1 MPYLLASLSFSAIV
15 AASLV
20 IDPAGFG
27 SSSVNARRADLGSLP
42 VPNRTLKA
50 DRLPRA
56 RDGSTRVK
64 TTSFRIRPMPAEDR
78 LAVTQALFECEGLV
92 SPLADPALSRRV
104 RACST

>member
-20 IDPAGFG
+20 IDPAGFAG
-27 SSSVNARRADLGSLP
+27 SSVDARRADLGSLP
-42 VPNRTLKA
+42 VPNRALKA
-50 DRLPRA
+50 DRLPPG
-56 RDGSTRVK
+56 DGATRVK
-64 TTSFRIRPMPAEDR
+64 TISFRIRPMPAEDR
-78 LAVTQALFECEGLV
+78 LEVSQALFECEGLV

>member
-20 IDPAGFG
+20 IDPAGLG
-27 SSSVNARRADLGSLP
+27 SSSVDPRRADLGSLP
-42 VPNRTLKA
+42 VPNRALKA
-50 DRLPRA
+50 DRLPPG
-56 RDGSTRVK
+56 DGSTRVK
-64 TTSFRIRPMPAEDR
+64 TISIRPAPAEHR
-78 LAVTQALFECEGLV
+78 LDVSQALFECEGVV